1 MSDLDPEPPAPVP
14 SSEPEPSLAPPAPAE
29 QAWAPTG
36 TSAAPANPARRGLA
50 VAVIAAIVL
59 ATGGGVGIGWNLAR
73 FITSRTAAHAAIQT
87 ESPAANS
94 ASSNPSAVAAKV
106 APAVVDVNTSIRTA
120 TATEQAAGTGLIL
133 DSSGDILTNNHVVA
147 GSISLRV
154 TVQGHGTYTGT
165 VVGVDPTDDLAVI
178 HIDVS
183 GLPTVRLADSSR
195 VRVGDTVLAIG
206 NALGL
211 GGAPRVTQGYVTDL
225 DQTITASEGGSSS
238 ETLHGMIQSDA
249 EISPGDSG
257 GALVNTGAQVIGII
271 TAGEATSFRT
281 TTSTVAYAIPSST
294 AARVANQ
301 ILAGQ
306 PGGGVILG
314 QVGHLGVGVETLD
327 PETAAQL
334 GLSITS
340 GALVRTVENGSPADN
355 AGILPGAVI
364 TAINRTTVDSSD
376 ALGSALWKFKPGDQV
391 SVTWNY
397 QGSNHTANVTLTTG
411 PAV

>member
-1 MSDLDPEPPAPVP
+1 MSDVESEPTPNPNP
-14 SSEPEPSLAPPAPAE
+14 EPEPSLAPPAPAE
-29 QAWAPTG
+29 PAWAPT
-36 TSAAPANPARRGLA
+36 AATIPAHRNDARRGLA
-50 VAVIAAIVL
+50 AAVVAAIVL

-73 FITSRTAAHAAIQT
+73 FITAHTAAHAAIQT
-87 ESPAANS
+87 VPPAANN
-94 ASSNPSAVAAKV
+94 ASSNPSDVAAKV
-106 APAVVDVNTSIRTA
+106 SPAVVDINSTIQTPS
-120 TATEQAAGTGLIL
+120 ATEQAAGSGLIL

-154 TVQGHGTYTGT
+154 TVQGRGTYTAS
-165 VVGVDPTDDLAVI
+165 VLGVDPTDDLAVV
-178 HIDVS
+178 HIDAS
-183 GLPTVRLADSSR
+183 GLPTVKLADSSK
-195 VRVGDTVLAIG
+195 VKVGDTVLAIG

-211 GGAPRVTQGYVTDL
+211 GGTPRVTQGYVTDL
-225 DQTITASEGGSSS
+225 DQTITASEGGSNS

-294 AARVANQ
+294 AAQIANQ

-306 PGGGVILG
+306 SGGGVILG

-340 GALVRTVENGSPADN
+340 GALVRTVENDSPAAN
-355 AGILPGAVI
+355 AGIQPGAVI
-364 TAINRTTVDSSD
+364 TAINSTTVDSSD
-376 ALGSALWKFKPGDQV
+376 ALGSALWQFKPGDQV